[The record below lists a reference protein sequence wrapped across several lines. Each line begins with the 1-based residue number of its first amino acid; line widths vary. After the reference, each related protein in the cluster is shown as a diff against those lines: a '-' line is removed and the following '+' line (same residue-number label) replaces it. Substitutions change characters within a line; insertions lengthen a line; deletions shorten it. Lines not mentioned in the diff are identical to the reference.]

1 MTVLQA
7 ILIGVVYYL
16 GSAPWAIGYLT
27 VCKPLVAGTLV
38 GCILGAPAEGAIMGA
53 TIQLI
58 YLGWMSV
65 GGSQPSD
72 PALAGTLATALAI
85 ASHLDTGV
93 ALTLSVPLGMLGTF
107 VWVGRNTFNVVISH
121 MADKPTRE
129 ANTRGIWRVNVLY
142 PQPVL
147 LLMTVLPRRA
157 RRLLRTRVR
166 PERARFPRHPRARH
180 PYPHR
185 RRGSRRSASR
195 STSR

>member
-85 ASHLDTGV
+85 ASNPVSYTH
-93 ALTLSVPLGMLGTF
+93 LTL
-107 VWVGRNTFNVVISH
+107 
-121 MADKPTRE
+121 PT
-129 ANTRGIWRVNVLY
+129 ILRV
-142 PQPVL
+142 
-147 LLMTVLPRRA
+147 
-157 RRLLRTRVR
+157 
-166 PERARFPRHPRARH
+166 
-180 PYPHR
+180 
-185 RRGSRRSASR
+185 
-195 STSR
+195 